1 MKANLKDEG
10 FSFTAIS
17 GINYP
22 FGSRKYLMRLIKDV
36 TEFDDCK
43 FVVIAGN
50 TIAGR
55 EAEKQLK
62 TIIKLRWDKE
72 RGKNRGLPS
81 DQRISFE
88 EVKEAA
94 TEEFVL
100 EMAHGLD
107 DFLPRIEGVNY
118 HIVIAEKVLDK
129 PIGVQILERLQM
141 LRGGSKGDI
150 RLINDCEAKI
160 PSRMSGVADFRV
172 VVPRKT
178 PWYYRIVTGLMQ
190 RLINSF
196 VSRTNSPKPSL
207 ILTGGTGVG
216 AYIPFYEGVPCVSI
230 PALHKIDEQL
240 STENMVGC
248 ATVKVSRENGN
259 LKVEPTIYDFRSAVF
274 NERQYLIQ
282 DNPSAVEQLVLE
294 ALTPSRASF
303 QVVRFR
309 VNESRNLKKQISDK
323 RLEETLDSL
332 KKKKFI
338 LFDKKS
344 NSYEINENI
353 LGYADVTL
361 ADLMKGG
368 RLVKH
373 TLVGCR
379 HIGCLKTLYHTADED
394 IPKLLFD
401 SEVYIDAGDSIQGI
415 AHDYEYNGENLPIA
429 NGFDKQQ
436 IISAHLHKKN
446 LMDTFRARAAA
457 LPKEEKEKLGV
468 EGFVKKCL
476 IDFRFDLGNHPLWTT
491 RTRNSITLGYFEDLL
506 KYLVL
511 VEILEECYVSGFRE
525 IRADMVAKWINEKI
539 IRIGEDNI
547 AEVNGIRFGVKHPH
561 KARTQNKSHRIQDV
575 VDFIYGS
582 FYAFVRK
589 VGEKHPDVPLVYVA
603 NFHEAAAVNIS
614 KYGRT
619 ILGVMVGAYLKDTQF
634 ENHKDKVVDIGPVK
648 AEVYFSQDGQIIY
661 SRLRY
666 INRIHPEDQKL
677 VFAKR
682 VTTKMV
688 LELCS
693 WIDEICKLPWR

>member
-36 TEFDDCK
+36 TKFDDCK

-72 RGKNRGLPS
+72 RANNRGLPS
-81 DQRISFE
+81 NERISFE
-88 EVKEAA
+88 EVKEAV

-107 DFLPRIEGVNY
+107 DFLPRIESVNY

-178 PWYYRIVTGLMQ
+178 PWYYRIITGLMQ

-259 LKVEPTIYDFRSAVF
+259 LKVEPTIYDFRTAVF

-294 ALTPSRASF
+294 ALKPSRASF

-344 NSYEINENI
+344 NSYEINEDI

-368 RLVKH
+368 R
-373 TLVGCR
+373 
-379 HIGCLKTLYHTADED
+379 
-394 IPKLLFD
+394 
-401 SEVYIDAGDSIQGI
+401 
-415 AHDYEYNGENLPIA
+415 
-429 NGFDKQQ
+429 
-436 IISAHLHKKN
+436 
-446 LMDTFRARAAA
+446 
-457 LPKEEKEKLGV
+457 
-468 EGFVKKCL
+468 FV
-476 IDFRFDLGNHPLWTT
+476 
-491 RTRNSITLGYFEDLL
+491 
-506 KYLVL
+506 
-511 VEILEECYVSGFRE
+511 
-525 IRADMVAKWINEKI
+525 
-539 IRIGEDNI
+539 
-547 AEVNGIRFGVKHPH
+547 
-561 KARTQNKSHRIQDV
+561 
-575 VDFIYGS
+575 
-582 FYAFVRK
+582 
-589 VGEKHPDVPLVYVA
+589 
-603 NFHEAAAVNIS
+603 
-614 KYGRT
+614 
-619 ILGVMVGAYLKDTQF
+619 
-634 ENHKDKVVDIGPVK
+634 
-648 AEVYFSQDGQIIY
+648 
-661 SRLRY
+661 
-666 INRIHPEDQKL
+666 
-677 VFAKR
+677 
-682 VTTKMV
+682 
-688 LELCS
+688 
-693 WIDEICKLPWR
+693 